1 MGVFGGGFGLAQIV
15 HLVFWLYY
23 LLVLARCVLSW
34 LRTPSYASPWVP
46 LWNFVYASTE
56 PVLAPLRKALSRL
69 IRGVPLDLSPF
80 VLILLLSIAE
90 RIIIKL
96 VVGTR

>member
-1 MGVFGGGFGLAQIV
+1 MFGGGFGVVQIV
-15 HLVFWLYY
+15 HLAFWLYY

-46 LWNFVYASTE
+46 VWNFVYASTE
-56 PVLAPLRKALSRL
+56 PVLAPLRRALSRFTGG
-69 IRGVPLDLSPF
+69 IPLDFSPF

-90 RIIIKL
+90 QIIIRL
-96 VVGTR
+96 IVGTR